1 MREGGGKNEYG
12 QSIMKFNFAGF
23 LLCAV
28 LAGCSGTAPFGEDA
42 TDTEEEAE
50 GGTDEGTPIAREG
63 VPPGTA
69 SPSPETRI
77 FRKEPTS
84 AQGGQAGDGL
94 ATNISYDGT
103 SDTFTVEGLAF
114 DGGNTYQRGNAVS
127 SLNNGAFAVYEAET
141 QFPDS
146 VNAQPIN
153 QFKHRAI
160 YGISKNTDQE
170 GNPQTQFAI
179 VRTGAY
185 VGYGFG
191 GFVYQRDNS
200 VDLPS
205 SGQAVFNG
213 SAAGLRDFDG
223 QGDLEYST
231 ANVQIAI
238 DFEDFNSTTGARGDG
253 VRGVFSNRRVYNI
266 DGDDITAQVVK
277 RINDNNSAGL
287 QSIPDARFVVGPGVL
302 DENGDLVGEIDSRYV
317 DNNDVVQE
325 YETGK
330 YYALMSGDD
339 PDEIVGVVVLEN
351 SAEFENVT
359 VRDTSGF
366 IVYRDPAPSP

>member
-1 MREGGGKNEYG
+1 MQECDGKNEYG

-23 LLCAV
+23 LLCAA
-28 LAGCSGTAPFGEDA
+28 LAGCGGTAPFGEEA
-42 TDTEEEAE
+42 PEETE
-50 GGTDEGTPIAREG
+50 GGADEGAPIAREG

-77 FRKEPTS
+77 FRKEPTA
-84 AQGGQAGDGL
+84 AQGGQGGDGL
-94 ATNISYDGT
+94 ATNISYDEA

-114 DGGNTYQRGNAVS
+114 DGANAYQRGTAVS
-127 SLNNGAFAVYEAET
+127 SLNNGAFAVYEADT
-141 QFPDS
+141 QFSDS
-146 VNAQPIN
+146 VNDQPIN
-153 QFKHRAI
+153 QFTHRAI
-160 YGISKNTDQE
+160 YGVSKNTDQD

-191 GFVYQRDNS
+191 GFVYQRDNA
-200 VDLPS
+200 VELPS

-223 QGDLEYST
+223 QGGLEYST
-231 ANVQIAI
+231 ANVQIAV
-238 DFEDFNSTTGARGDG
+238 DFEDFNSATGARGDG
-253 VRGVFSNRRVYNI
+253 VRGVFSNRRVYNLK
-266 DGDDITAQVVK
+266 GEDITAQVVQ
-277 RINDNNSAGL
+277 RINAKNAADL
-287 QSIPDARFVVGPGVL
+287 EDIPNARFVVGPGVL
-302 DENGDLVGEIDSRYV
+302 DENGDLVGEINSQFV
-317 DNNDVVQE
+317 DNSGTVQE

-351 SAEFENVT
+351 SAEFDNVT

-366 IVYRDPAPSP
+366 IVYRDPALSQ